1 MVSEAYHDV
10 KSNYYDNTVI
20 RLSKPILIFCTFII
34 INVGN
39 GQKLRLKSMSFENL
53 TPELVAKS
61 MWMSTA
67 LAMIFALPPVGLF
80 IGLYQ
85 AGFSVAIAAAV
96 GFGVHF
102 VILALSRKISSG
114 LAKLFED

>member
-1 MVSEAYHDV
+1 MGSKQALKF
-10 KSNYYDNTVI
+10 KS
-20 RLSKPILIFCTFII
+20 
-34 INVGN
+34 G
-39 GQKLRLKSMSFENL
+39 SFENL

-85 AGFSVAIAAAV
+85 AGTNIAIAAAV
-96 GFGVHF
+96 SFGIHF
-102 VILALSRKISSG
+102 VILAFSKKISSG
-114 LAKLFED
+114 LVKLFED

>member
-1 MVSEAYHDV
+1 
-10 KSNYYDNTVI
+10 
-20 RLSKPILIFCTFII
+20 
-34 INVGN
+34 
-39 GQKLRLKSMSFENL
+39 MSFENL

-85 AGFSVAIAAAV
+85 GGVSIAVAASIA
-96 GFGVHF
+96 FGVHF
-102 VILALSRKISSG
+102 ATLAFAKKISSG
-114 LAKLFED
+114 LAKLFDD